1 MPLEQAPPTPPPW
14 SGPEG
19 GSERRSLSDRER
31 ERGLLG
37 VAQPPHFPL
46 ENGIVNK
53 VVVGVNDGA
62 VRGRRS
68 EGGIANR
75 ARELQKG
82 ASKGPAWLRTW
93 LQPFPALSD
102 ALRERR
108 AKAVRDILV
117 RVAGP
122 LATFSSRRAIGGREG
137 KAYPLAS
144 LSTVCRAGVAPLLC
158 AHSSTLG
165 PQLWG
170 LGRTLVL
177 EDTLGRNLFRVRHF
191 PQNFGGWIGGPCP
204 ILLPSWALRYQGS

>member
-1 MPLEQAPPTPPPW
+1 MALPNFHTSLETGSWQA
-14 SGPEG
+14 SFGVNDERLG
-19 GSERRSLSDRER
+19 KESERR
-31 ERGLLG
+31 
-37 VAQPPHFPL
+37 
-46 ENGIVNK
+46 
-53 VVVGVNDGA
+53 
-62 VRGRRS
+62 
-68 EGGIANR
+68 IANR

-82 ASKGPAWLRTW
+82 ALKGRHGFGLGFNRSRPV
-93 LQPFPALSD
+93 
-102 ALRERR
+102 RR
-108 AKAVRDILV
+108 PSRASVQKAVRDILV